1 MLYLCILSLLVVVCT
16 SVISPTQ
23 FDCVSG
29 YEEYRSYYPVKEG
42 YNMTSELERAF
53 RNYCRSI
60 KRKNIHSNY
69 QVEYTILG
77 DFPTEVINRLQEQ
90 SNIEYSGTGSEV
102 DGIEL
107 VNSEYHYGM
116 NGMDRVFDDDLA
128 MEYSQPTG
136 EHGGCSVS
144 WASAIVKAGEMSLKE
159 LGIDVKLSWRYLVE
173 CVPKELQIENVCEGI
188 RSKELIDFIRE
199 HGLVME
205 KNEEVDDICNV
216 NENEVFRFEVKESEG
231 PNKYGLMNL
240 VNEGNPTIVLMAI
253 DIEKVKFVK
262 DMRNNE
268 DVIRC
273 GYHDPSLYGI
283 VMGYKDSEGELDGYW
298 EVETNVVPY
307 ENMFIRI
314 PLTPNVTNANYG
326 GIAAYSFSM
335 KSTVIPRE
343 FVIDDSYGSID
354 MIPRWA
360 EKITFKSNS
369 FLNVNELVMNDF
381 PHLRSLI
388 FEDGSFLNV
397 NAIELNLPVLEEL
410 IVGVGCFSGLN
421 SGRRLSIGIGRFVLN
436 CPNLNRI
443 EVGSGSF
450 GNIEV
455 ITIYS
460 ISVNIEIEL
469 EMDGMKNVNR
479 IEYDISISIDIMT
492 RIEMVIENSE
502 GHEGDVVIVPLIPT
516 TQPPTPTAQVPTTVA
531 PTTSIPTTPIPTTAV
546 PTLNLQ
552 PQLLLNLLHLHLLH
566 H

>member
-1 MLYLCILSLLVVVCT
+1 
-16 SVISPTQ
+16 
-23 FDCVSG
+23 
-29 YEEYRSYYPVKEG
+29 
-42 YNMTSELERAF
+42 
-53 RNYCRSI
+53 
-60 KRKNIHSNY
+60 
-69 QVEYTILG
+69 
-77 DFPTEVINRLQEQ
+77 
-90 SNIEYSGTGSEV
+90 
-102 DGIEL
+102 
-107 VNSEYHYGM
+107 
-116 NGMDRVFDDDLA
+116 
-128 MEYSQPTG
+128 
-136 EHGGCSVS
+136 
-144 WASAIVKAGEMSLKE
+144 
-159 LGIDVKLSWRYLVE
+159 
-173 CVPKELQIENVCEGI
+173 
-188 RSKELIDFIRE
+188 
-199 HGLVME
+199 
-205 KNEEVDDICNV
+205 
-216 NENEVFRFEVKESEG
+216 
-231 PNKYGLMNL
+231 MNL

-298 EVETNVVPY
+298 EIETNVVPY

-455 ITIYS
+455 ITMVS

-479 IEYDISISIDIMT
+479 IEYDISISVDIMT
-492 RIEMVIENSE
+492 RIEMAIENSE
-502 GHEGDVVIVPLIPT
+502 GHEGDVILVPLIPT
-516 TQPPTPTAQVPTTVA
+516 TQPPTTIA
-531 PTTSIPTTPIPTTAV
+531 PTPTPTPIP
-546 PTLNLQ
+546 
-552 PQLLLNLLHLHLLH
+552 LLL
-566 H
+566 